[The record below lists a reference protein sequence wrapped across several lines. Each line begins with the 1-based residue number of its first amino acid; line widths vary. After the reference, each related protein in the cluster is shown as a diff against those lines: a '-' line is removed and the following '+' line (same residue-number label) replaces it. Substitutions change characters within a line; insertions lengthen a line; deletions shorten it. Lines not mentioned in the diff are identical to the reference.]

1 MARMRS
7 PNYPTIT
14 LDKAIELTQK
24 FFDKY
29 MRSSVPADLAIIALG
44 YSSKSSTS
52 KQYLATLSYFG
63 LLDAVGQKHER
74 KVKISELGFKILK
87 NPLPNEKALAIR
99 EAALKPPIFHKLWK
113 AFPEGLPESSLLA
126 WELASNYHFN
136 PRTISDFISIFERT
150 MKFAKV
156 YELGK
161 LDDVAEPEMNDDAV
175 IENGNETVAQM
186 PVPALASMHQRSA
199 GRNAPELEL
208 AKYPV
213 GKGITIRL
221 VANGPVSQKAIGKL
235 IKLLEINMDDF
246 PADNEASDN

>member
-1 MARMRS
+1 MRS
-7 PNYPTIT
+7 PNYPTMT

-29 MRSSVPADLAIIALG
+29 TRSSVPADLAISALG

-52 KQYLATLSYFG
+52 KQYLATLIYFG
-63 LLDAVGQKHER
+63 LMDATGQKNER

-87 NPLPNEKALAIR
+87 NPIPNEKALALR
-99 EAALKPPIFHKLWK
+99 QAALKPAIFYKIWK
-113 AFPEGLPESSLLA
+113 AYPDSLPESSLLS

-136 PRTISDFISIFERT
+136 PRTISDFISVFERT

-161 LDDVAEPEMNDDAV
+161 LDDVAEPEINDEAA
-175 IENGNETVAQM
+175 IENPPNEGNTGSQIPPASTVN
-186 PVPALASMHQRSA
+186 MHQRFA
-199 GRNAPELEL
+199 GQNTQESEI

-221 VANGPVSQKAIGKL
+221 LANGPISQKAVMKL
-235 IKLLEINMDDF
+235 VKLLEINMDDF
-246 PADNEASDN
+246 PADTETAE